1 METNRDKLKKT
12 FPNLT
17 RELSLN
23 PQKVS
28 IQSVR
33 SNAEVAEKKISRAR
47 ARSLIHYDPD
57 VIDFLRRCD
66 NNQQAEEI
74 ISFLEKRGEITN
86 AYARKLRHQLRKNGL
101 RSFGPKKEEGYYL
114 QTARP

>member
-1 METNRDKLKKT
+1 VETNRDKLKKT

-17 RELSLN
+17 REISLN

-33 SNAEVAEKKISRAR
+33 SNAEAAEKKISRK
-47 ARSLIHYDPD
+47 SLAHHDPD

-66 NNQQAEEI
+66 NNHQAEEI
-74 ISFLEKRGEITN
+74 ISFLEKRKEITD
-86 AYARKLRHQLRKNGL
+86 AYAHKLRQQLRKNGL

-114 QTARP
+114 KVAKP

>member
-1 METNRDKLKKT
+1 METNGDKIKRT

-17 RELSLN
+17 REMSLN

-33 SNAEVAEKKISRAR
+33 IDTKAAEKKIGRK
-47 ARSLIHYDPD
+47 SLVHYDPD
-57 VIDFLRRCD
+57 VIGFLRRCD
-66 NNQQAEEI
+66 NNHQAEEI
-74 ISFLEKRGEITN
+74 ISFLEKRGKITD
-86 AYARKLRHQLRKNGL
+86 AFAHKLRQQLRKNGL

-114 QTARP
+114 KVAKP